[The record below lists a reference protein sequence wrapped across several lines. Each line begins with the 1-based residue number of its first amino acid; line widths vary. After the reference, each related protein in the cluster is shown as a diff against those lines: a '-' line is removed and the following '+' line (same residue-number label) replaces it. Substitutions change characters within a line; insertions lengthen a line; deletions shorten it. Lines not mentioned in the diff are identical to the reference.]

1 MENIEKNQAINILVP
16 KLIKKT
22 QHLQKEIRTRLLLN
36 KIFSEFEN
44 KASHKLNYF
53 VTNSFKRY
61 NCTKLG
67 NNIDNFLSETE
78 RENTK
83 ELNEILNN
91 DFYKD
96 EDLKLEKKKMQYK
109 STNKLLKDIN
119 EIFDKIKY
127 PLETRFSRNSKKKIK
142 QIINENDL
150 IKKKLE
156 NKTRKVEIKK
166 IIPVNRNIVRF
177 YKKQSLTNDKKI
189 IYSELQNDQK
199 SIQNSIDDYLSK
211 VNNKIIKSELS
222 KLSPVEILNSE
233 TFSSKPKINFPKIKF
248 LNYNK
253 IKGPIEPKT
262 IQKKILKSPDIQ
274 KVLPYYKLFKKK
286 EIQKKI
292 NKEEK
297 KIPFITEVGIK
308 VNKTNKEY
316 DYNDTQNIVYN
327 SANKELNIHKN
338 MDDKRKKFEDLFGLN
353 KVPKVQI
360 YNDIIKQKI
369 ENSKMEKFKKMKNTK
384 SVVINVREKFNDII
398 NNEIKKLDKLEERLL
413 SKSLKGK
420 KKY

>member
-150 IKKKLE
+150 IKKK
-156 NKTRKVEIKK
+156 
-166 IIPVNRNIVRF
+166 
-177 YKKQSLTNDKKI
+177 
-189 IYSELQNDQK
+189 
-199 SIQNSIDDYLSK
+199 
-211 VNNKIIKSELS
+211 
-222 KLSPVEILNSE
+222 
-233 TFSSKPKINFPKIKF
+233 
-248 LNYNK
+248 
-253 IKGPIEPKT
+253 
-262 IQKKILKSPDIQ
+262 
-274 KVLPYYKLFKKK
+274 
-286 EIQKKI
+286 
-292 NKEEK
+292 
-297 KIPFITEVGIK
+297 
-308 VNKTNKEY
+308 
-316 DYNDTQNIVYN
+316 
-327 SANKELNIHKN
+327 
-338 MDDKRKKFEDLFGLN
+338 
-353 KVPKVQI
+353 
-360 YNDIIKQKI
+360 
-369 ENSKMEKFKKMKNTK
+369 
-384 SVVINVREKFNDII
+384 
-398 NNEIKKLDKLEERLL
+398 
-413 SKSLKGK
+413 
-420 KKY
+420 